1 MLRECRETLQKKGGR
16 PKIGEVV
23 MMKILILQQWYGLSD
38 PEIERQIAD
47 RMSFRKFLGFPES
60 IPDYS
65 TLWKFKERMIRTG
78 KDKK

>member
-1 MLRECRETLQKKGGR
+1 MIGKYSDQLLRECRETLQKKGGR

-47 RMSFRKFLGFPES
+47 RIYLSASSSVFLKVFQIIQLCG
-60 IPDYS
+60 
-65 TLWKFKERMIRTG
+65 G
-78 KDKK
+78 KG

>member
-1 MLRECRETLQKKGGR
+1 
-16 PKIGEVV
+16 

-38 PEIERQIAD
+38 PEIERQIAE
-47 RMSFRKFLGFPES
+47 RISFCKFLGFPES

-78 KDKK
+78 KDKEIWKELHRKLKDRGLRVN